1 MANFSLDR
9 FRTKVLSEG
18 LAKTNR
24 FEVLIPLCR
33 ALSPYYSTRDSELIS
48 LYCEGAS
55 LPPQII
61 GVRTQRIYGPLY
73 QRPFGIE
80 YGGEGL
86 PMTFIVDRAMDVKA
100 YFDSW
105 MSKIIDPYQFF
116 VYYPADYSVD
126 LTINQL
132 DEQDNIV
139 YTVVIYDA
147 FPRSITLM
155 ELNNTAQNQFHR
167 LNVNFAYR
175 RWAPGHPKTN
185 RVKYPPLFYRNQA
198 AEKSKVIRSSLF
210 DNEINLS
217 SASAQTQQKVPAPFP
232 NKPSPVDAIA
242 FPINRTDRQTGT
254 VPGQGIFDNNVR
266 TDLPN
271 GPFD

>member
-1 MANFSLDR
+1 MANFSLDS
-9 FRTKVLSEG
+9 FKTKVLSEG
-18 LAKTNR
+18 LAKNNR

-33 ALSPYYSTRDSELIS
+33 ALTPYYSTRDSELIS
-48 LYCEGAS
+48 LFCESSS
-55 LPPQII
+55 LPPQIV
-61 GVRTQRIYGPLY
+61 GVRPQRIYGPLY

-86 PMTFIVDRAMDVKA
+86 PMTFLVDRSLDVKA

-105 MSKIIDPYQFF
+105 ISKIVDPYQFF

-155 ELNNTAQNQFHR
+155 ELSNTSQNQFHR

-175 RWAPGHPKTN
+175 RWAPGHPKSN
-185 RVKYPPLFYRNQA
+185 RVKYPPLFYRSDITKRTNA
-198 AEKSKVIRSSLF
+198 PISLF
-210 DNEINLS
+210 ADES
-217 SASAQTQQKVPAPFP
+217 SEAATAQIQKKVPAPFP
-232 NKPSPVDAIA
+232 NKPRPEDAIS
-242 FPINRTDRQTGT
+242 FPVTRTDQQTG
-254 VPGQGIFDNNVR
+254 VVLR
-266 TDLPN
+266 TGPTIPN
-271 GPFD
+271 SER